1 MPANP
6 DTKDYIPC
14 YLIYLK
20 LKKWWNYGYRDQ
32 YTNYPQEL
40 LTEKGPGEPSWGGG
54 HNL

>member
-20 LKKWWNYGYRDQ
+20 LKKWWNYGYGDQ
-32 YTNYPQEL
+32 YTNYPQRRGLVSPPGVMDIICEL
-40 LTEKGPGEPSWGGG
+40 S
-54 HNL
+54 